1 MLLIPIKVV
10 YTRGF
15 LLSIFVHFSSN
26 ISVPISLTVPCT
38 QLPGSLHIAL
48 NPMEILH
55 VAVTKQFVT
64 FFVCF
69 IHLYDALLLLH
80 LFRRIYLFNHLMHVS
95 FCIEFVTLHERIK
108 TELLNA
114 WMLSQRMNG
123 FYSNILVSLL
133 VPFHSFPVPWC
144 QDFVCFLLMTG
155 SP

>member
-1 MLLIPIKVV
+1 MSSILEFSALDFCSLLFQ
-10 YTRGF
+10 YLCSNFSHRT
-15 LLSIFVHFSSN
+15 VH
-26 ISVPISLTVPCT
+26 TVAGEFAHCT
-38 QLPGSLHIAL
+38 QSHGDFACCRNKTICDIFCLL
-48 NPMEILH
+48 
-55 VAVTKQFVT
+55 
-64 FFVCF
+64 

>member
-1 MLLIPIKVV
+1 MLLIPINVV
-10 YTRGF
+10 YTRVFCSRF
-15 LLSIFVHFSSN
+15 LFTSL
-26 ISVPISLTVPCT
+26 PISLFQFLSPYRAHSCRGVCT
-38 QLPGSLHIAL
+38 QSHGDFACCRNKTICDIFCLL
-48 NPMEILH
+48 
-55 VAVTKQFVT
+55 
-64 FFVCF
+64 

-123 FYSNILVSLL
+123 FHSNILVSLL
-133 VPFHSFPVPWC
+133 VLFHSFPVPWC